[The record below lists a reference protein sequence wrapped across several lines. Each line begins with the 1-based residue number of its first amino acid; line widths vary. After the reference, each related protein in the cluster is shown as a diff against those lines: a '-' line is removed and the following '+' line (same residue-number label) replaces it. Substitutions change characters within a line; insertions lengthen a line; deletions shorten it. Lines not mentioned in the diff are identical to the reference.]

1 MRAQTPLI
9 FSSYPIWGYL
19 MGCGGACS
27 ENECDAAS
35 AETGADEYII
45 MSNDTGYDPAVR
57 FWKDKG
63 YAVRRFNVNFANR
76 LSREGKTS
84 SIR

>member
-9 FSSYPIWGYL
+9 FSWYPIWGYL

-45 MSNDTGYDPAVR
+45 MSNAQAMT
-57 FWKDKG
+57 
-63 YAVRRFNVNFANR
+63 
-76 LSREGKTS
+76 LL
-84 SIR
+84 